1 MFDANSL
8 SPFRRKNNGFIIPSY
23 HYKKSKI
30 NNEYKEDDDLVSINE
45 SKVQSDHISSIEKN
59 DDKKSFKNEYKVEN
73 VTN

>member
-30 NNEYKEDDDLVSINE
+30 NNEYRADDDLVSINE
-45 SKVQSDHISSIEKN
+45 SKVQSDHLSSSEKN
-59 DDKKSFKNEYKVEN
+59 DDMNSFKNDYKVEDI
-73 VTN
+73 TN